1 MIRDCFTRW
10 TEFWFSPS
18 PVASLRNVRR
28 GLCLVAAIYFAS
40 SLGDVE
46 TWFAH
51 GAPASSSNLAT
62 FFRTAE
68 LTSDARWMI
77 SPLFIWDALA
87 GRSALGESALVYRLY
102 LLVGIGLAVFVAVG
116 DRLADWKVP
125 AKLAALGESSWPSV
139 LLWLWFVGWA
149 NRIVLLAGTVEP
161 LLSLS
166 LAAIA
171 IAPVGRLR
179 SDQESPRPVSW
190 RTTLADRLLSVQAT
204 LIALITTATLF
215 ASPVWWN
222 GTGAYALVAP
232 TQDRLF
238 TVTGTFFET
247 PLIYELLTALIVC
260 VLPVGIFLAWKPAT
274 RKLGIAMVVAW
285 CVAVGLLSAN
295 LLYAATLGILATT
308 IGLKESYRAPAG
320 AIGAKTLNDGS
331 TDN

>member
-1 MIRDCFTRW
+1 MIRDCVTRW
-10 TEFWFSPS
+10 TEFWFAPS
-18 PVASLRNVRR
+18 PVATLGNVRR
-28 GLCLVAAIYFAS
+28 GLCLVTAIYFAS
-40 SLGDVE
+40 ALADVE
-46 TWFAH
+46 TWFAR

-87 GRSALGESALVYRLY
+87 GESALGESAFVYRSY
-102 LLVGIGLAVFVAVG
+102 LLFGVGLAVFVAVG
-116 DRLADWKVP
+116 DRLAGWKLP
-125 AKLAALGESSWPSV
+125 AQLSAVGESNWPSV
-139 LLWLWFVGWA
+139 LLWVWFVGWA

-166 LAAIA
+166 LAAVA
-171 IAPVGRLR
+171 IAPVGRIR
-179 SDQESPRPVSW
+179 SDRESPRPFSW
-190 RTTLADRLLSVQAT
+190 RTTLAHRLLSVQAT

-232 TQDRLF
+232 AQDRLL

-247 PLIYELLTALIVC
+247 PLVYELLTALIVC

-274 RKLGIAMVVAW
+274 GKLGVAMVVAW
-285 CVAVGLLSAN
+285 CGVVGLLSAN
-295 LLYAATLGILATT
+295 LLYAATLAILATT
-308 IGLKESYRAPAG
+308 VGWKESYRTPAG
-320 AIGAKTLNDGS
+320 AIGAKSLNDGG